1 MTTIIRFSI
10 LATLVLCCASTFAQT
25 VEPLGSFDIKS
36 SLPPNYA
43 ADRIAVRAFAA
54 NNSGLYFLLDVNP
67 QHPPIAKML
76 ILHTDSAG
84 ARQKLIL
91 LPPTGLGLHGVEKRQ
106 FGEIHV
112 DGSGNVYLS
121 QWKLRPDTPENSFAV
136 YNLNGNKT
144 NVTALGP
151 KESISTFC
159 LNNDKVFY
167 IDGTPVF
174 RRTLASIRG
183 LSTKQDSVAQWEA
196 YGPLRI
202 RSLTSSKLVV
212 LEMIDCRLQIIDLSS
227 GGRTPVSLATIPEV
241 MKGIA
246 AQHPD
251 EYGRHTEQTKYVARS
266 VVVND
271 IVTTTN
277 GDIFLNVMGHHI
289 SQGAVIVRLNKDG
302 NFLRSSRYKLPSF
315 NDLKTEDY
323 PDGQMNSEWIGVS
336 DTHLFVQGDGKVAK
350 FPL

>member
-10 LATLVLCCASTFAQT
+10 LATLVLCCASVFAQT
-25 VEPLGSFDIKS
+25 TEPLGSFDIKS

-43 ADRIAVRAFAA
+43 VDRIAVRAFAA
-54 NNSGLYFLLDVNP
+54 NNSGLYFLIDVNP

-84 ARQKLIL
+84 VRQKLIL

-106 FGEIHV
+106 FGEIQV
-112 DGSGNVYLS
+112 DSSGNVYLS
-121 QWKLRPDTPENSFAV
+121 QWKMSPDTLQNSFTV

-159 LNNDKVFY
+159 LNNDNLFY

-174 RRTLASIRG
+174 RPTLASIRG

-227 GGRTPVSLATIPEV
+227 GDRTTVSLASIPSI

-251 EYGRHTEQTKYVARS
+251 EYGRHTEKTKHVARS

-277 GDIFLNVMGHHI
+277 GDILLNVMGHHI
-289 SQGAVIVRLNKDG
+289 SQGAVIVRLDKDG
-302 NFLRSSRYKLPSF
+302 SFLRSMHYKLPSF
-315 NDLKTEDY
+315 DELKTEEF
-323 PDGQMNSEWIGVS
+323 PGGQMNTDCIGVS